1 MDSAPKLSSPAI
13 LRVTPEDRMTDQ
25 LQATL
30 PPWEFRTGAY
40 KNTAQHTL
48 VSKKSVTGTEGK
60 EGLWRHWSKRVA
72 GKVARGDHVGQ
83 SLKTNENLN
92 TVVLYTGEAD
102 AGRAL

>member
-30 PPWEFRTGAY
+30 PPWKFRTGAY
-40 KNTAQHTL
+40 KNTAQQTL

-72 GKVARGDHVGQ
+72 EKVARGDHVGQ

-92 TVVLYTGEAD
+92 TVVLYTWEAD